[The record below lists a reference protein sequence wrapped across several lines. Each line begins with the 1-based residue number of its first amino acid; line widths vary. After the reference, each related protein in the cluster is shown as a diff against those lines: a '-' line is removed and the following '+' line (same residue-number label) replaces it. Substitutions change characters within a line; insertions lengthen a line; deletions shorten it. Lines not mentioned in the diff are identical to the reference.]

1 MIDREEIRRVL
12 LDLRVAY
19 DDDDAVVEDMLR
31 DPQQR
36 ELGPVLQRRQHRE
49 SRQKIHRAID
59 YLMRALADRDPPGGG
74 EPAQH

>member
-49 SRQKIHRAID
+49 SRSKIHRGID
-59 YLMRALADRDPPGGG
+59 YLLRLVGDSAPEGGAA
-74 EPAQH
+74 PTH